1 MKLFVL
7 STWCPYPT
15 VNGSTLRALHL
26 LQALATRHEIDLVTF
41 AAPTPPDEAA
51 VRHLRTLCR
60 EVTVVP
66 RSPFTV
72 LRQGGG
78 GLFDARPR
86 SIVQTDDPEVRA
98 LVGGRGRDADLAVG
112 FQLSAARYLDGIP
125 RPRIFEEAEPRQ
137 IEGLAAHATTLP
149 QRLRLRL
156 TWWKHARYLS
166 RLAATMAAVTVVSE
180 AERESVV
187 AIGVDAAKV
196 HVVPNGAD
204 GADLDRPRT
213 VATPPRLIYPG
224 AITYAPNLE
233 AVVWCL
239 KQVMP
244 RVREVRPD
252 VELWVTGDTG
262 DLPLDRMPNRDM
274 VRFTGRLPDVKD
286 AISGAAATVVP
297 LLVGGG
303 TRLKVLESMALGT
316 PVVST
321 RRGVD
326 GLAVEDGSH
335 VLLGDTAEAFSAQ
348 VVRVLDDPELA
359 ARLSFEGRAR
369 IRADYTWQAIG
380 QRLLAVVDAASEGAP
395 R

>member
-1 MKLFVL
+1 
-7 STWCPYPT
+7 
-15 VNGSTLRALHL
+15 
-26 LQALATRHEIDLVTF
+26 
-41 AAPTPPDEAA
+41 
-51 VRHLRTLCR
+51 
-60 EVTVVP
+60 
-66 RSPFTV
+66 
-72 LRQGGG
+72 
-78 GLFDARPR
+78 
-86 SIVQTDDPEVRA
+86 
-98 LVGGRGRDADLAVG
+98 
-112 FQLSAARYLDGIP
+112 
-125 RPRIFEEAEPRQ
+125 
-137 IEGLAAHATTLP
+137 
-149 QRLRLRL
+149 
-156 TWWKHARYLS
+156 
-166 RLAATMAAVTVVSE
+166 MAAVTVVSE

-359 ARLSFEGRAR
+359 ARLSVEGRAR

-380 QRLLAVVDAASEGAP
+380 QRLLARRGRRERRGTSVTQRDVSNAPLGPSIRLGLVGALACLTVATVPYLVGFLHAPEGRVYTGLMFDVPDHAQVP
-395 R
+395 GRG